1 MDDLHINL
9 RARRVDDLHITANG
23 VPYCNWSGWAG
34 NLAVI
39 VDTKPRINA
48 YCGHLY
54 RDQGIAQLNALRGIF
69 PDTAFDLV
77 RGKCPL
83 QDADDYLDVT
93 DVSIDNITLTQYT
106 RIKRYGDRVYLVK
119 EESNG

>member
-1 MDDLHINL
+1 MDI
-9 RARRVDDLHITANG
+9 HITANG

-39 VDTKPRINA
+39 VDTKPRITA

-54 RDQGIAQLNALRGIF
+54 RDQATAQLIALRGIF
-69 PDTAFDLV
+69 PDTEFELV
-77 RGKCPL
+77 NGECPL
-83 QDADDYLDVT
+83 QDAYDFLDVT
-93 DVSIDNITLTQYT
+93 DVSIDNITLTQFT
-106 RIKRYGDRVYLVK
+106 RIKRSGDRVYLVK